1 MKKIIFLFV
10 VLCYSMCSSFAI
22 DEQKNDD
29 SIYYL
34 NDCVN
39 LAIQNSP
46 VIKQAK
52 YNLEI
57 ADKNVNIAKSEYFPT
72 IGAYAYYN
80 QFINSD
86 KRFDDGYR
94 KSMLPDV
101 GVYLQQLIYDFG
113 KTSSSVDMRKFNKIS
128 AQYEYDNAINETI
141 NRTKLAYFNTLEAMS
156 AVDIEKNNVEIS
168 SQICNYTKKQY
179 EKNATSLVDYQDA
192 LVHLIDAKMKLQKA
206 ENILMIALSDLQNT
220 MYVDEI
226 KDIKL
231 KRINEYF
238 YIDAYFHSDFLT
250 ENGDEF
256 TYKRPA
262 NIPHGIDVKYD
273 AMLKELPFTF
283 EDAYKSATLKNP
295 KLKALENTVIAME
308 KQLQYTKRDWFPV
321 LAARVGYRHTNKY
334 VSDIDARFNNQLK
347 IDVTLDSSANIMK
360 KKNEI
365 LRAKQIVYMAQ
376 NDIEK
381 FKKDIYY
388 NIQKSYNDILT
399 AQKQIV
405 NAKDKIESAAKTLQT
420 VTRQY
425 INNSNDVRYIEL
437 QNAKNNY
444 NNAKLEYIA
453 QLRYYS
459 SSLAELEKATLIK
472 IDYENISKNNNSN
485 RI

>member
-1 MKKIIFLFV
+1 MKKIIILFV
-10 VLCYSMCSSFAI
+10 VLCFSVCSSFAVN
-22 DEQKNDD
+22 EQTNDD
-29 SIYYL
+29 KLYYL

-39 LAIQNSP
+39 LAIKNSP

-72 IGAYAYYN
+72 IGAYVYYN
-80 QFINSD
+80 QFINSE

-94 KSMLPDV
+94 KAMLPDV

-113 KTSSSVDMRKFNKIS
+113 KTSASIDMRKFSKIS
-128 AQYEYDNAINETI
+128 AQYEYDNAINEIT
-141 NRTKLAYFNTLEAMS
+141 NLTKLAYFNALEAMV
-156 AVDIEKNNVEIS
+156 AVEIEKNNVEIS
-168 SQICNYTKKQY
+168 SQICDYTKKQY
-179 EKNATSLVDYQDA
+179 EKNATSLIDYQDA
-192 LVHLIDAKMKLQKA
+192 LVHLADAKMKLQKA
-206 ENILMIALSDLQNT
+206 ENILNIALSDLKNT
-220 MYVDEI
+220 MYVDDV

-238 YIDAYFHSDFLT
+238 YTDAYFHPDFLSE
-250 ENGDEF
+250 ENDKF
-256 TYKRPA
+256 SYKRPE

-273 AMLKELPFTF
+273 AILKELPFTF
-283 EDAYKSATLKNP
+283 EEAYQSATEKNP
-295 KLKALENTVIAME
+295 KLKALENTMLAME
-308 KQLQYTKRDWFPV
+308 KQLQYTKRNWFPV

-334 VSDIDARFNNQLK
+334 VTEVDARFNDQLK
-347 IDVTLDSSANIMK
+347 IDVTLDSSVNIMK

-365 LRAKQIVYMAQ
+365 LRAKQIIYMAQ

-381 FKKDIYY
+381 FRKDIYY
-388 NIQKSYNDILT
+388 DIQKSYNDILT

-405 NAKDKIESAAKTLQT
+405 NAKDKIEAAAKTLQT

-437 QNAKNNY
+437 QNAKNLY
-444 NNAKLEYIA
+444 NNAKLEYVS

-459 SSLAELEKATLIK
+459 SSLAQLEKSSLIK
-472 IDYENISKNNNSN
+472 IEYENSSN
-485 RI
+485 K